1 MEGKSE
7 FALLQQKIDQE
18 VEMLHQLKS
27 SFAQA
32 TSHEMIMHHYR
43 TLDRYYAEL
52 VPYIGENAAIATI
65 CQSIEEGYECYFS
78 RTSPGNRR

>member
-1 MEGKSE
+1 MKSFQYMEVQMEGKSE

-18 VEMLHQLKS
+18 VEMLHQIKNG
-27 SFAQA
+27 FAQVA
-32 TSHEMIMHHYR
+32 SHETIMHHYH

-65 CQSIEEGYECYFS
+65 CKSIEEGL
-78 RTSPGNRR
+78 